1 MLLHAI
7 VFSGVQKNKKALSKQ
22 MLIDIIMAYINYD
35 ETVCTHAY
43 SLKEYCF
50 YNVCI
55 GYTVTINKKCRFII
69 SGARKF
75 RISGS
80 RRANV
85 GRWRWECKCIR
96 ILYIDIYIYIS
107 VYVCILY
114 YICKLCI
121 VHIFY
126 RTLTHRATQNQYLE
140 QRLIRQQF
148 VLAKFSIFMKWF

>member
-7 VFSGVQKNKKALSKQ
+7 VFSGVQKNRKALSKQ

-85 GRWRWECKCIR
+85 GRWRWEC
-96 ILYIDIYIYIS
+96 IYIYIYLYMS
-107 VYVCILY
+107 IYCIIFVSYVAIVY
-114 YICKLCI
+114 
-121 VHIFY
+121 IFY
-126 RTLTHRATQNQYLE
+126 RTLTHGATRNQYLK

-148 VLAKFSIFMKWF
+148 VLTKFSIFMKWF